1 MTILI
6 APDSFK
12 DALPAYA
19 VAEAIAEGIRLASPS
34 AETILFPLADG
45 GEGTLAAL
53 QQNWGNIT
61 RETAAPGPRWK
72 TVRASYLAKEMPRAA
87 FIEMARASGLQL
99 LPPEERNPLHTTTF
113 GTGEMI
119 KDAIEWGARQVTLA
133 IGGSA
138 TNDCGMGMLEALGW
152 RFLDK
157 NGDKLEPVGKNLEQV
172 YHIDDAGVL
181 PDIRAGKISF
191 SVLCDVENPLYGPEG
206 AAYIFARQKGADDT
220 AVGRLDLG
228 MRHFAG
234 VMAQHFGKDFS
245 QEKGAGAAGGMGAA
259 CLAFL
264 NARLRPGIEAVM
276 ELTGFEHKLPKAD
289 WVLTGEGRLD
299 GQTLKG
305 KLINGVAQKAR
316 QHGIPVTAFCGTLD
330 ATPEQLE
337 SLGLDGAFS
346 LVQRPCSLDEAL
358 ANTAAGLKTLAFN
371 WMKTV
376 VARRPSP

>member
-12 DALPAYA
+12 DALPAHA
-19 VAEAIAEGIRLASPS
+19 VAEAIAEGIRLAAPS

-45 GEGTLAAL
+45 GEGTLDAL
-53 QQNWGNIT
+53 QRNWGNIT
-61 RETAAPGPRWK
+61 RETAASGPRWK
-72 TVRASYLAKEMPRAA
+72 TVRASYLAKEKPKAA

-119 KDAIEWGARQVTLA
+119 KDAIERDARQVTLA

-157 NGDKLEPVGKNLEQV
+157 NGDKLEPIGKNLEQV
-172 YHIDDAGVL
+172 ERIDDSGVL
-181 PDIRAGKISF
+181 RSIRAGEISF
-191 SVLCDVENPLYGPEG
+191 TVLCDVENPLYGPEG
-206 AAYIFARQKGADDT
+206 AAHIFARQKGADD
-220 AVGRLDLG
+220 AAIERLDFGL
-228 MRHFAG
+228 RHFAG
-234 VMAQHFGKDFS
+234 VLARHFGKDFS

-264 NARLRPGIEAVM
+264 NARLCPGIEAVM

-316 QHGIPVTAFCGTLD
+316 QHGVPVTAFCGTLD

-337 SLGLDGAFS
+337 TLGLDGAFS
-346 LVQRPCSLDEAL
+346 LVQRPCSLHEAL
-358 ANTAAGLKTLAFN
+358 ANTAAGLKTLAYN

-376 VARRPSP
+376 VARRSTS

>member
-12 DALPAYA
+12 DALPAHA
-19 VAEAIAEGIRLASPS
+19 VAEAIAEGIRLAAPS

-45 GEGTLAAL
+45 GEGTLDAL
-53 QQNWGNIT
+53 RRNWGNLL
-61 RETAAPGPRWK
+61 RETAAHGPRWK
-72 TVRASYLAKEMPRAA
+72 TVRASYLAKEMPKAA
-87 FIEMARASGLQL
+87 FIEMAQASGLQL
-99 LPPEERNPLHTTTF
+99 LAPEERDPLHTTTF

-119 KDAIEWGARQVTLA
+119 KDAIEWGARQITLA

-157 NGDKLEPVGKNLEQV
+157 NGDKLKPVGKNLEQV
-172 YHIDDAGVL
+172 ERIDDSGVL
-181 PDIRAGKISF
+181 PPVRAGEISF
-191 SVLCDVENPLYGPEG
+191 NVLCDVENPLYGPEG
-206 AAYIFARQKGADDT
+206 AAHIFARQKGADDAT
-220 AVGRLDLG
+220 IERLDFGL
-228 MRHFAG
+228 RHFAR
-234 VMAQHFGKDFS
+234 VMERHFGKDFS

-305 KLINGVAQKAR
+305 KLVHGVAQKAQR
-316 QHGIPVTAFCGTLD
+316 HGIPVTAFCGTLD
-330 ATPEQLE
+330 ATPKQLE
-337 SLGLDGAFS
+337 TLGLDGAFS
-346 LVQRPCSLDEAL
+346 LVQRPCSLHEAL
-358 ANTAAGLKTLAFN
+358 ANTAAGLKTLAYN

-376 VARRPSP
+376 VARRSSP